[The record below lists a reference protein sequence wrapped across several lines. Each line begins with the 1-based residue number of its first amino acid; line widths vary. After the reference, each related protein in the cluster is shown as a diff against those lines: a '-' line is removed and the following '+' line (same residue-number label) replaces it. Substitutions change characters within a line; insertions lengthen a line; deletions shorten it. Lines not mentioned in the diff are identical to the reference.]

1 MGATGPTNGG
11 GGSPSSR
18 GGQTSGRG
26 RAPRVRASSR
36 EKSRLRLIV
45 VQAIVLSLFV
55 TLFARLWYLQVL
67 GGEAFQA
74 QAAEQS
80 VRELVVQPARGL
92 IVDDMG
98 RPLVANRNSWV
109 VTVDRTMLQKM
120 DDEAQEALLRR
131 VARTVGSS
139 YTEVVAR
146 TLLCG
151 EPESV
156 VGTCWNG
163 SPYQPVPVAEDVPQ
177 ETAVSILE
185 QSEDFPAVLAE
196 SVSVRA
202 YPSPYGINAAH
213 LLGYL
218 SPITE
223 EELDGAEAEGDTSV
237 HGASVVGRA
246 GVEKQYDKYLRG
258 APGYKRVAVDSMGRV
273 LGDSGEIQ
281 GRAGDTLVTSIDARV
296 QAVVEQQLE
305 STIKTARQTTDP
317 VTGRK
322 YVADSG
328 AVVVMDATNGRVVAA
343 AGYPTYDPGVWVGGI
358 TTKDLARLYSQ
369 KAGTPLLFRATQG
382 QFAPG
387 STWKP
392 FMTAGALENGYSQ
405 STRLACSS
413 SFTVGNR
420 AFKNYESGAYGY
432 IGFDKALEVSCNT
445 FFYRIGYNYW
455 QRFGSDVDDIKA
467 KDPLVNI
474 AKVFGFGSETG
485 IDLPGEASGRIAD
498 RQWKR
503 DYYEANKDYYCKIA
517 KKDGSDFLHRF
528 AREFCIEG
536 FAYRAGDAV
545 NFAIGQGDTIVTP
558 LQLARAYSSLA
569 NGGTLWEPRVGKA
582 IVDPQGDVVREI
594 KPKRV
599 GSVKVAKRHLRYI
612 DRALQGVST
621 RGTMSWRLIDFPL
634 DKVKIRSKTGSAE
647 VYGKQS
653 TSWVASYD
661 KRYAVVM
668 MVSQGGTGSG
678 TSGPAIR
685 KIWETLYGV
694 RGNRVIDDKAAL
706 PGARPPAGLPVF
718 AKDGE
723 ILPPAPDEKA
733 AREERPART
742 RKNGRRDRR

>member
-1 MGATGPTNGG
+1 MAAA
-11 GGSPSSR
+11 
-18 GGQTSGRG
+18 
-26 RAPRVRASSR
+26 RAPRVRATSR
-36 EKSRLRLIV
+36 QKSRLRLIV

-67 GGEAFQA
+67 GGEAYQA
-74 QAAEQS
+74 QAADQS
-80 VRELVVQPARGL
+80 VREIVVQPARGL

-98 RPLVANRNSWV
+98 RPLVANRTSWV
-109 VTVDRTMLQKM
+109 VTVDRTLLKKM
-120 DDEAQEALLRR
+120 DAEDQEALLRR
-131 VARTVGSS
+131 VARTVGST
-139 YTEVVAR
+139 YKDVVAR

-151 EPESV
+151 EPEAVS
-156 VGTCWNG
+156 GTCWNG

-185 QSEDFPAVLAE
+185 QSENYPAVLAE
-196 SVSVRA
+196 STSVRA

-223 EELDGAEAEGDTSV
+223 EELDEAEEEGDTSV

-258 APGYKRVAVDSMGRV
+258 EPGYKRVAVDSMGRV
-273 LGDSGEIQ
+273 LGDSGEVE

-305 STIKTARQTTDP
+305 ATIKTARQTVDR
-317 VTGRK
+317 VSGRRF
-322 YVADSG
+322 VADSG
-328 AVVVMDATNGRVVAA
+328 AAVVLDVTNGRVVAA
-343 AGYPTYDPGVWVGGI
+343 AGFPTYDPGVWVGGI
-358 TTKDLARLYSQ
+358 SSKELARLYSQ

-405 STRLACSS
+405 DSRLDCSS

-420 AFKNYESGAYGY
+420 AFKNYESGAYGS
-432 IGFDKALEVSCNT
+432 IGFDRALEVSCNT
-445 FFYRIGYNYW
+445 FFYRIGYNLW
-455 QRFGSDVDDIKA
+455 QKWGSDIGDIKA
-467 KDPLVNI
+467 KDPLVSI
-474 AKVFGFGSETG
+474 AKDFGFGTKTG
-485 IDLPGEASGRIAD
+485 IDIPGEASGRIAD
-498 RQWKR
+498 RRWKR
-503 DYYEANKDYYCKIA
+503 DYYEANKDYYCDLG
-517 KKDGSDFLHRF
+517 KKPGNDFLHRF
-528 AREFCIEG
+528 AREFCVEG

-545 NFAIGQGDTIVTP
+545 NFSIGQGDTIVTP
-558 LQLARAYSSLA
+558 LQLARAYAALG
-569 NGGTLWEPRVGKA
+569 NGGVLWEPRVGRA
-582 IVDPQGDVVREI
+582 VVDPEGNVIKEI
-594 KPKRV
+594 KPKKAA
-599 GSVKVAKRHLRYI
+599 SVKVAKRHLDYI
-612 DRALQGVST
+612 DRALHGVST

-634 DKVKIRSKTGSAE
+634 DEVKIRSKTGSAE

-694 RGNRVIDDKAAL
+694 RGNQVVKAKAAL
-706 PGARPPAGLPVF
+706 PGAKPPAGLPVF
-718 AKDGE
+718 AADGE
-723 ILPPAPDEKA
+723 ILPPT
-733 AREERPART
+733 ARAGKPARNEKPA
-742 RKNGRRDRR
+742 RAKQDRRSRS